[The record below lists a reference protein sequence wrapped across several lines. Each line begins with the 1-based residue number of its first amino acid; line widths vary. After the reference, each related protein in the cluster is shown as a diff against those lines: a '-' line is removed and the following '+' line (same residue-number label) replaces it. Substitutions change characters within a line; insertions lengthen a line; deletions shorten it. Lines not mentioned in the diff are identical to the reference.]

1 MSTPLNSYR
10 RDIHR
15 GPDMKTHAPS
25 ILSLVMLTVTLTA
38 GCSTQDI
45 APNDPLLI
53 GGSPV
58 IDETDFPAT
67 VGISMKGK
75 LCTGSKIGPRQILT
89 AGHCVEDNHGKKL
102 VPDGEDFGI
111 FTYNVQSVPPD
122 RTHSER
128 RIRTEKIVTHPRF
141 RSPNPGP
148 DDIAIIFTAED
159 ISWIPEAR
167 LEFNTTEVGTPV
179 TVAGY
184 GCEEGRN
191 IRPTTSPR
199 LKSASAATVSP
210 TEALEDLKQQPWFN
224 LAERIWFR
232 PKLKSETMH
241 ILRGSAAGATSSVCP
256 GDSGGPLFLD
266 KGNSKDPAIVGI
278 TSFSAN
284 GGGNFARWSFFVR
297 IDRHA
302 TWIQKVMSD

>member
-1 MSTPLNSYR
+1 MKPLV
-10 RDIHR
+10 
-15 GPDMKTHAPS
+15 PS
-25 ILSLVMLTVTLTA
+25 IPLFGIFVITLIS
-38 GCSTQDI
+38 GCSSQDI
-45 APNDPLLI
+45 ASNDPLLI

-58 IDETDFPAT
+58 IDESDFPAT

-89 AGHCVEDNHGKKL
+89 AGHCVEDKHGKKL
-102 VPDGEDFGI
+102 VPDGDDFGI

-122 RTHSER
+122 RTHRER

-141 RSPNPGP
+141 RAPNPGP

-159 ISWIPEAR
+159 ISWIPQAR
-167 LEFNTTEVGTPV
+167 LESNTTAVGTPV
-179 TVAGY
+179 SVAGY

-191 IRPTTSPR
+191 IPPTRSPR
-199 LKSASAATVSP
+199 LKSASANTVSP
-210 TEALEDLKQQPWFN
+210 NEALEDLKVQPWFN
-224 LAERIWFR
+224 FPTRAWLR
-232 PKLKSETMH
+232 PMLKPEVMH
-241 ILRGSAAGATSSVCP
+241 ILRGSAAGAASATCP

-266 KGNSKDPAIVGI
+266 KGNRKDPAIVGI

-284 GGGNFARWSFFVR
+284 GGGNLARWSFLVR

-302 TWIQKVMSD
+302 SWLKQVMAE

>member
-1 MSTPLNSYR
+1 MKPIVPSLPLLG
-10 RDIHR
+10 IF
-15 GPDMKTHAPS
+15 
-25 ILSLVMLTVTLTA
+25 VVTLIT
-38 GCSTQDI
+38 GCSSQDI
-45 APNDPLLI
+45 APNDTLLI

-67 VGISMKGK
+67 VGISMKGR

-89 AGHCVEDNHGKKL
+89 AGHCVEDDHGKKL

-167 LEFNTTEVGTPV
+167 LEFNTTSVGTPV

-191 IRPTTSPR
+191 ISPTTSPR

-210 TEALEDLKQQPWFN
+210 TEAQEDLKQQPWFN
-224 LAERIWFR
+224 LGERLWYDRCSNPKPCISCGDPPQALR
-232 PKLKSETMH
+232 PPFALATLVDHCFLTKITARIRQLSVSLLSAQTVVAISHGGRFSCESTATQA
-241 ILRGSAAGATSSVCP
+241 GSS
-256 GDSGGPLFLD
+256 
-266 KGNSKDPAIVGI
+266 
-278 TSFSAN
+278 
-284 GGGNFARWSFFVR
+284 R
-297 IDRHA
+297 
-302 TWIQKVMSD
+302 